1 MPKHS
6 CSSDDIRPMQTVLDD
21 GRGIEMHR
29 EGSVFD
35 EVESIHRV
43 SPAVEVGQ
51 IEKLNSEMVHE
62 DRLDRVI
69 VGLTI
74 SESEV
79 PQVPR
84 VV

>member
-1 MPKHS
+1 M
-6 CSSDDIRPMQTVLDD
+6 
-21 GRGIEMHR
+21 
-29 EGSVFD
+29 
-35 EVESIHRV
+35 
-43 SPAVEVGQ
+43 EVGQ

-69 VGLTI
+69 VELTI
-74 SESEV
+74 SESKV